1 MIVINYCE
9 LCFCRTNTE
18 LQEAFNLIR
27 ALENDRQDLE
37 KQNESRINEFN
48 SIVDAHKSD
57 VERTKAEKIE
67 LEKMMQEMREQVKQT
82 VEEKNSVVEY
92 WRNENSRILEE
103 SEKRFNENIE
113 ISQQNVEEC
122 QAEIVSLREQ
132 VDSQIEEIRVL
143 QERLSVAETSARDLS
158 ERNDHSEALVASLNN
173 DLGLALE
180 EKSLL
185 EDKIAFF
192 EHQVDGIQ
200 TEHERELQSHK
211 NEAEKVN
218 SVIEAQRL
226 ALSEKDNA
234 IGVLESEIQAVRDEL
249 IKSKKKSKRWR
260 RELETA
266 KKTNQELADAI
277 RVEMEKVLSDVQNEN
292 ASLYSELLS
301 KDKQLQELRIHADH
315 LVHEREEWNSRMKLS
330 GRVESELLGKNS
342 DDRMVLSDN
351 ERLSMQINQL
361 NHEKEQAVAHME
373 SKMTQLKDAY
383 DALAKRK
390 REDDLRAAE
399 LRAKLDQQLKQVR
412 AKDDSGQRDKL
423 ERYDIE
429 VKGLKGDID
438 VLKQEASGL
447 ADSSKMIFGQMEK
460 ELVALL
466 TNAKQ
471 VDFPPVSIY
480 FPVTLNFM

>member
-1 MIVINYCE
+1 MC
-9 LCFCRTNTE
+9 LCRTSIE
-18 LQEAFNLIR
+18 LQEAFDLIR

-37 KQNESRINEFN
+37 KESESRANEFN
-48 SIVDAHKSD
+48 SIIDAHKSD
-57 VERTKAEKIE
+57 LERMKGEKIE

-82 VEEKNSVVEY
+82 VEEKNSVVEH
-92 WRNENSRILEE
+92 WKNENSRILEE
-103 SEKRFNENIE
+103 SEIKFNENIE
-113 ISQQNVEEC
+113 VSQRNVEEC
-122 QAEIVSLREQ
+122 QVEIMSLRRQ
-132 VDSQIEEIRVL
+132 VDSQLEEIRNL

-158 ERNDHSEALVASLNN
+158 ERNDSSEALLTNLNS
-173 DLGLALE
+173 DLGRALE

-200 TEHERELQSHK
+200 TEHRRELQLHQ
-211 NEAEKVN
+211 NEVEKAN
-218 SVIEAQRL
+218 SVIAAQRL

-249 IKSKKKSKRWR
+249 IKGKKKSKRWR
-260 RELETA
+260 RELETSQ
-266 KKTNQELADAI
+266 KTNQELADAI
-277 RVEMEKVLSDVQNEN
+277 RVEMEKVLNEVQNEN

-301 KDKQLQELRIHADH
+301 KDKQLQELRVHADH

-330 GRVESELLGKNS
+330 GRVESELLARNS
-342 DDRMVLSDN
+342 DDRMRLSDN

-361 NHEKEQAVAHME
+361 NYEKEQAIAHME
-373 SKMTQLKDAY
+373 SKMAQLKDAY
-383 DALAKRK
+383 DAIAKRK
-390 REDDLRAAE
+390 REDDLKAAE
-399 LRAKLDQQLKQVR
+399 LRAKLDQQLKEVR

-423 ERYDIE
+423 ERYDVE
-429 VKGLKGDID
+429 VKGLKGDIEI
-438 VLKQEASGL
+438 LKEEASGL

-471 VDFPPVSIY
+471 VELPPVSI
-480 FPVTLNFM
+480 